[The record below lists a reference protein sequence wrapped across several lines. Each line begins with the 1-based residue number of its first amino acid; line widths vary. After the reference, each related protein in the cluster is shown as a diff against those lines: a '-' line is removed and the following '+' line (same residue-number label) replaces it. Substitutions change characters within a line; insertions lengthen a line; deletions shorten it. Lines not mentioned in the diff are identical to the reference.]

1 MWEITFQ
8 LTIISRRLRR
18 VVLPKPRV
26 SKARCPLTPVRGL
39 IYNDM
44 FQCTHLHARKK
55 RMHSQVV
62 VLGGGPGGYAA
73 AFMAAD
79 MGLQTTII
87 EQESKLGGVC
97 LLRGCIPSKALLHVA
112 RVISESSEM
121 AEWGV
126 DFEKP
131 TVDVDR
137 MRARKQKV
145 IDTLSGGLGQ
155 LAKKR
160 DVRVIR
166 ARGVFED
173 SRRIRLEGV
182 DDASGDLD
190 AITYD
195 HCIVAT
201 GSRPAVPQMF
211 ALETDRVM
219 DSTGAL
225 ALADIPETL
234 LVIGG
239 GYIGLEMGTV
249 YAELGSKV
257 TVVEMMDRL
266 LPGADA
272 DLVKPLA
279 KRLGG
284 LMENILLNTKVT
296 AMKDCG
302 DAVEVE
308 LEGDGE
314 GEGEAASGTHRFDR
328 VLVSIGRRPN
338 SDGLGLENTKAQLDD
353 RGFIVVDEQLR
364 SHDPSIFAIGDI
376 AGEPMLA
383 HKAAHEGKVAAE
395 VIAGHAATF
404 DKRAIPAVVFTDP
417 EIAWAGI
424 TVAEAK
430 RDGVAHK
437 VAQYPWAASG
447 RAQAVGRTEGMSKI
461 IFDPETEQVLGV
473 GIVGVGAGELIA
485 EGTLAIEMGCSA
497 RDLAETIHAHP
508 TMSETV
514 GHAADVQLG
523 FATEVY
529 RPRRNR

>member
-1 MWEITFQ
+1 
-8 LTIISRRLRR
+8 
-18 VVLPKPRV
+18 
-26 SKARCPLTPVRGL
+26 
-39 IYNDM
+39 
-44 FQCTHLHARKK
+44 
-55 RMHSQVV
+55 MHSQVV

-79 MGLQTTII
+79 LGLHTTII
-87 EQESKLGGVC
+87 EQEPKLGGVC

-126 DFEKP
+126 EFQEP
-131 TVDVDR
+131 VIDVDR
-137 MRARKQKV
+137 MRARKEKV
-145 IDTLSGGLGQ
+145 IDALSGGLSQ
-155 LAKKR
+155 LAEKR
-160 DVRVIR
+160 NVEVIR

-173 SRRIRLEGV
+173 SKRIRLEGV
-182 DDASGDLD
+182 GDDADHLD

-195 HCIVAT
+195 HCIVAA
-201 GSRPAVPQMF
+201 GSRPAVPKMF
-211 ALETDRVM
+211 DLETDRVM

-225 ALADIPETL
+225 DLADVPESL
-234 LVIGG
+234 LVVGG

-257 TVVEMMDRL
+257 TVVEMMDQL

-279 KRLGG
+279 KRLKGV
-284 LMENILLNTKVT
+284 MESILLKTKVT
-296 AMKDCG
+296 SMTDKG
-302 DAVEVE
+302 DSIEVE
-308 LEGDGE
+308 LEGE
-314 GEGEAASGTHRFDR
+314 ETSGAHRFDR

-338 SDGLGLENTKAQLDD
+338 SDLLGLENTQVKLDD
-353 RGFIVVDEQLR
+353 RGFIITDEQRR
-364 SHDPSIFAIGDI
+364 SHDPAIFAIGDI

-383 HKAAHEGKVAAE
+383 HKAGHEGKVAAE
-395 VIAGHAATF
+395 AIAGHPITF

-430 RDGVAHK
+430 RDGVKHK

-447 RAQAVGRTEGMSKI
+447 RAQAVGRTEGMTKI
-461 IFDPETEQVLGV
+461 VFDPDSEQVLGV

-508 TMSETV
+508 TMAETV